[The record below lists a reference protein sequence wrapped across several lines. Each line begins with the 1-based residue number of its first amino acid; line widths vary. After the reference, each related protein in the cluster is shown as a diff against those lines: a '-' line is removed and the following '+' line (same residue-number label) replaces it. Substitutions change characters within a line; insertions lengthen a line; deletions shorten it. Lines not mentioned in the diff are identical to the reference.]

1 VLAIYK
7 KMVTESC
14 SKVASKYSCSLCDY
28 NTCKKS
34 SYSKHLLTS
43 KHIER
48 TKNGHFGDKSDA
60 KSAFS
65 YCCTYCNKKYYS
77 RNGIWKHK
85 KICQSTNDINEE
97 PIKQTECATDKD
109 KLIDYLIQ
117 EHSELKNLILE
128 IVKKD
133 TVTNNNT
140 INSHNKSFNL
150 QFFLNETCKD
160 AMNIMDFVESI
171 QLQLSDLEKVGEL
184 GYVDGISN
192 IIIKNLKGLDVTQRP
207 IHCTDKKREVLY
219 VKDEDLWQKEDE
231 QNKKV
236 RTAIKKIS
244 DKNMRLIPQFQ
255 KINPDCNK
263 SDSKVSDK
271 YNTIVV
277 ESMGGKGENYFEK
290 ENKIISNI
298 SKQVIVE
305 KEKELLN

>member
-1 VLAIYK
+1 MLTK
-7 KMVTESC
+7 SC
-14 SKVASKYSCSLCDY
+14 SKVAPKFFCDICNY

-34 SYSKHLLTS
+34 SYNKHLLTA
-43 KHIER
+43 KHNQLTFVNNEE
-48 TKNGHFGDKSDA
+48 TKS
-60 KSAFS
+60 
-65 YCCTYCNKKYYS
+65 CCVFDNNNKFFCKNCNKEYKS
-77 RNGIWKHK
+77 RVGLWKHK
-85 KICQSTNDINEE
+85 KICQYT
-97 PIKQTECATDKD
+97 TECTNDKD

-133 TVTNNNT
+133 TVTNNNNT

-184 GYVDGISN
+184 GYVEGISN

-231 QNKKV
+231 QNKTV
-236 RTAIKKIS
+236 RSAIKKIT
-244 DKNMRLIPQFQ
+244 DKNMRLIPQY
-255 KINPDCNK
+255 KKKHPDCNK
-263 SDSKVSDK
+263 SESNVSDK

-290 ENKIISNI
+290 ENKIITNI
-298 SKQVIVE
+298 SKEIVVG
-305 KEKELLN
+305 KE

>member
-1 VLAIYK
+1 MLTK
-7 KMVTESC
+7 SF
-14 SKVASKYSCSLCDY
+14 SKVASKFFCDICNY
-28 NTCKKS
+28 NTSKKS
-34 SYSKHLLTS
+34 SYDKHLLTS
-43 KHIER
+43 KH
-48 TKNGHFGDKSDA
+48 TKLTFVNNVETKSCYDCDNSN
-60 KSAFS
+60 KFF
-65 YCCTYCNKKYYS
+65 CKNCNKEYKS
-77 RNGIWKHK
+77 RVGLWKHK
-85 KICQSTNDINEE
+85 KICQNTNDTTEE
-97 PIKQTECATDKD
+97 PIKQTECTTDKD

-184 GYVDGISN
+184 GYVEGISN

-231 QNKKV
+231 QNKTV
-236 RTAIKKIS
+236 RTAIKKIT
-244 DKNMRLIPQFQ
+244 DKNMRLIPQYK

>member
-1 VLAIYK
+1 MLAIAKSPKNRK
-7 KMVTESC
+7 KYFC
-14 SKVASKYSCSLCDY
+14 KKCDY
-28 NTCKKS
+28 FTYNKYDFDKHNNTIK
-34 SYSKHLLTS
+34 
-43 KHIER
+43 
-48 TKNGHFGDKSDA
+48 HFGNDLAISAIA
-60 KSAFS
+60 KSEKSQKNKFM
-65 YCCTYCNKKYYS
+65 CPICNKQYKDNS
-77 RNGIWKHK
+77 GLWRHK
-85 KICQSTNDINEE
+85 KKCNNGDQDLNKVDEE
-97 PIKQTECATDKD
+97 PQPADKD
-109 KLIDYLIQ
+109 KLIDYLIH
-117 EHSELKNLILE
+117 EHTELKNLILE

-133 TVTNNNT
+133 SITNNTNNT

-160 AMNIMDFVESI
+160 AMNIMEFVESI
-171 QLQLSDLEKVGEL
+171 QIQLSDLEKVGEL
-184 GYVDGISN
+184 GYVEGISN
-192 IIIKNLKGLDVTQRP
+192 IIIKNLNGLDVTQRP

-263 SDSKVSDK
+263 SESKVSDK

-277 ESMGGKGENYFEK
+277 ESMGGKGENYIEK

-305 KEKELLN
+305 KDS

>member
-1 VLAIYK
+1 MEVKIRQKNAVFVCILCDFKSSKQSDWDRHINTKKHIRSVTGSQMEVLE
-7 KMVTESC
+7 VTNTPKFKC
-14 SKVASKYSCSLCDY
+14 NCGKKYSNSGGL
-28 NTCKKS
+28 
-34 SYSKHLLTS
+34 
-43 KHIER
+43 
-48 TKNGHFGDKSDA
+48 
-60 KSAFS
+60 
-65 YCCTYCNKKYYS
+65 
-77 RNGIWKHK
+77 WKHK
-85 KICQSTNDINEE
+85 QKCKNEE
-97 PIKQTECATDKD
+97 PIKQTECTSDKD

-133 TVTNNNT
+133 TITNNNNT

-184 GYVDGISN
+184 GYVEGISN
-192 IIIKNLKGLDVTQRP
+192 IIIKNLKGLDITQRP

-231 QNKKV
+231 QNKTV
-236 RTAIKKIS
+236 RTAIKKIT
-244 DKNMRLIPQFQ
+244 DKNMRLIPQY
-255 KINPDCNK
+255 KKKHPDCNK
-263 SDSKVSDK
+263 SESKISDK

>member
-1 VLAIYK
+1 MSAIAKSPKNRHKYLCEKCDYSTFNKFDFDKHNKTIKHSNNDLAILSIPKAQKSQKIAKYK
-7 KMVTESC
+7 FIC
-14 SKVASKYSCSLCDY
+14 Q
-28 NTCKKS
+28 N
-34 SYSKHLLTS
+34 
-43 KHIER
+43 
-48 TKNGHFGDKSDA
+48 
-60 KSAFS
+60 
-65 YCCTYCNKKYYS
+65 CNKEYKDNS
-77 RNGIWKHK
+77 GLWRHK
-85 KICQSTNDINEE
+85 KKCNKEDHINKMMEV
-97 PIKQTECATDKD
+97 PTDKD
-109 KLIDYLIQ
+109 KIIDYLIH
-117 EHSELKNLILE
+117 EHTELKNLILE
-128 IVKKD
+128 IVKKESINN
-133 TVTNNNT
+133 TTNNT
-140 INSHNKSFNL
+140 INSYNKSFNL

-160 AMNIMDFVESI
+160 AMNIMEFVESI

-184 GYVDGISN
+184 GYVEGISN

-255 KINPDCNK
+255 KTNPDCNK
-263 SDSKVSDK
+263 SESKISDK

-277 ESMGGKGENYFEK
+277 ESMGGKGENYIEK

-305 KEKELLN
+305 KDS

>member
-1 VLAIYK
+1 MEVKKRQKNAKFVCIFCHFNSSKQSDWDRHIKTKKHNYRVSGSQMEVLEVNNTPKFNCICGK
-7 KMVTESC
+7 Q
-14 SKVASKYSCSLCDY
+14 YSNSGGL
-28 NTCKKS
+28 
-34 SYSKHLLTS
+34 
-43 KHIER
+43 
-48 TKNGHFGDKSDA
+48 
-60 KSAFS
+60 
-65 YCCTYCNKKYYS
+65 
-77 RNGIWKHK
+77 WKHK
-85 KICQSTNDINEE
+85 QKCKTEE
-97 PIKQTECATDKD
+97 PIKQTECANDKD

-133 TVTNNNT
+133 SITNNT
-140 INSHNKSFNL
+140 INNTNSHNKSFNL
-150 QFFLNETCKD
+150 QFFLNETCKE

-184 GYVDGISN
+184 GYVEGISN
-192 IIIKNLKGLDVTQRP
+192 IIIKNLKRLDVTQRP

-236 RTAIKKIS
+236 RSAIKKIS

-255 KINPDCNK
+255 KINPDCNR
-263 SDSKVSDK
+263 SESKVSDK

-298 SKQVIVE
+298 SKEIIVE
-305 KEKELLN
+305 KE

>member
-1 VLAIYK
+1 MEVKIRKKNAKFICNYCDFKAFKRCDWDRHINTKKHIHRVSGSQMEVLE
-7 KMVTESC
+7 VTNTPKFMC
-14 SKVASKYSCSLCDY
+14 NCGKKYSNSGGL
-28 NTCKKS
+28 
-34 SYSKHLLTS
+34 
-43 KHIER
+43 
-48 TKNGHFGDKSDA
+48 
-60 KSAFS
+60 
-65 YCCTYCNKKYYS
+65 
-77 RNGIWKHK
+77 WKHK
-85 KICQSTNDINEE
+85 QKCKNEE
-97 PIKQTECATDKD
+97 PIKQTECVTDKD

-133 TVTNNNT
+133 TVTNNNNNNINT

-160 AMNIMDFVESI
+160 AMNIMEFVESI

-184 GYVDGISN
+184 GYVEGISN

-244 DKNMRLIPQFQ
+244 DKNMRLIPEFQ

-271 YNTIVV
+271 YNIIVV

>member
-1 VLAIYK
+1 MEVKIRKKNAKFVCILCHFTSSKQSDWDRHVNTKKHVRSVSGSQMEVLEVDNTPKFKCICGK
-7 KMVTESC
+7 Q
-14 SKVASKYSCSLCDY
+14 YSNSGGL
-28 NTCKKS
+28 
-34 SYSKHLLTS
+34 
-43 KHIER
+43 
-48 TKNGHFGDKSDA
+48 
-60 KSAFS
+60 
-65 YCCTYCNKKYYS
+65 
-77 RNGIWKHK
+77 WKHK
-85 KICQSTNDINEE
+85 QKCKNDE
-97 PIKQTECATDKD
+97 PIKQTDYGTDKD
-109 KLIDYLIQ
+109 KLIDYLIH
-117 EHSELKNLILE
+117 EHTELKNLILE

-133 TVTNNNT
+133 SVTNNNT

-160 AMNIMDFVESI
+160 AMNIMEFVESI

-184 GYVDGISN
+184 GYVEGISN

-231 QNKKV
+231 QNKTV
-236 RTAIKKIS
+236 RTAIKKIT
-244 DKNMRLIPQFQ
+244 DKNMRLIPQY
-255 KINPDCNK
+255 KKKHPDCNK

-277 ESMGGKGENYFEK
+277 ESMGGKGDNYFEK

>member
-1 VLAIYK
+1 MLTK
-7 KMVTESC
+7 SC
-14 SKVASKYSCSLCDY
+14 SKVASKFFCDICNY
-28 NTCKKS
+28 DTCKKS
-34 SYSKHLLTS
+34 SYDKHLLTS
-43 KHIER
+43 KH
-48 TKNGHFGDKSDA
+48 TKLTFVNNVETKSCYDFDNSNNFFC
-60 KSAFS
+60 KN
-65 YCCTYCNKKYYS
+65 CNKEYKS
-77 RNGIWKHK
+77 RVGLWKHK
-85 KICQSTNDINEE
+85 QKCKNEE
-97 PIKQTECATDKD
+97 PIKQTECTTDKD

-133 TVTNNNT
+133 TVTNNNNT

-184 GYVDGISN
+184 GYVEGISN

-231 QNKKV
+231 QNKTV
-236 RTAIKKIS
+236 RTAIKKIT
-244 DKNMRLIPQFQ
+244 DKNMRLIPQYKQ
-255 KINPDCNK
+255 KYPDCNK
-263 SDSKVSDK
+263 SESKISDK
-271 YNTIVV
+271 YNTIIV